1 MTPTISRKRRRKQ
14 YRQAIGKNWRDVMEY
29 ERFVASM
36 VSLCHCHPTLSPC
49 DGVLA
54 GGFCDGVQPDNDH
67 DQTDCDDLL

>member
-1 MTPTISRKRRRKQ
+1 MTPTLSRKRRRKQ

-36 VSLCHCHPTLSPC
+36 VRLCDCRPAFHIC

-54 GGFCDGVQPDNDH
+54 GGSCDRIN
-67 DQTDCDDLL
+67 TDTP